1 VQPDSLGVS
10 DIPNRGLPEALR
22 GHEVST
28 TTLLPVSRGSTCA
41 GSISSRIGALGR
53 PPALSE
59 RSHRRF
65 GRQLIAMRRAPD
77 VAVVAVRPH
86 PLTILR
92 RPWRQEDPVR
102 PLRPHNRAVVVVL
115 PCALTRCLRTRTCRH
130 GGRRSHQAERG
141 VRSSALLAVA
151 WPFSRRVFLGKEK
164 APDGGDIAGGS
175 GCS

>member
-1 VQPDSLGVS
+1 MRRLHIVQD
-10 DIPNRGLPEALR
+10 RAL
-22 GHEVST
+22 T
-28 TTLLPVSRGSTCA
+28 
-41 GSISSRIGALGR
+41 R

-102 PLRPHNRAVVVVL
+102 PLRPHNRAVVVVP
-115 PCALTRCLRTRTCRH
+115 PCA
-130 GGRRSHQAERG
+130 
-141 VRSSALLAVA
+141 
-151 WPFSRRVFLGKEK
+151 
-164 APDGGDIAGGS
+164 
-175 GCS
+175 